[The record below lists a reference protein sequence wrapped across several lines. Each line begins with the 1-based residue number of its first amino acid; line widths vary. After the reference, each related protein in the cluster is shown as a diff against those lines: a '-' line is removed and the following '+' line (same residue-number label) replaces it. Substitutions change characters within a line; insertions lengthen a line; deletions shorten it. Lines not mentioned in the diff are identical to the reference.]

1 MACAVDA
8 CDATLAC
15 AFTLT
20 ASLETSFC
28 KLLSTKM
35 KSGRVI
41 WVWGCECAVIL
52 TLRLRIFGRI
62 YLYYIGFVYGEKL
75 LSNIK
80 VDCTYDMLVII
91 ESLDVVV
98 FISVAL

>member
-1 MACAVDA
+1 VD
-8 CDATLAC
+8 
-15 AFTLT
+15 
-20 ASLETSFC
+20 
-28 KLLSTKM
+28 
-35 KSGRVI
+35 KS
-41 WVWGCECAVIL
+41 A
-52 TLRLRIFGRI
+52 
-62 YLYYIGFVYGEKL
+62 YGKSEMDPLKQ

>member
-1 MACAVDA
+1 MSASK
-8 CDATLAC
+8 C
-15 AFTLT
+15 AFVVVDTRVLGLLGSNPHVPLPLNELSSNNHQIPS
-20 ASLETSFC
+20 SLRC
-28 KLLSTKM
+28 
-35 KSGRVI
+35 R
-41 WVWGCECAVIL
+41 AHN
-52 TLRLRIFGRI
+52 
-62 YLYYIGFVYGEKL
+62 